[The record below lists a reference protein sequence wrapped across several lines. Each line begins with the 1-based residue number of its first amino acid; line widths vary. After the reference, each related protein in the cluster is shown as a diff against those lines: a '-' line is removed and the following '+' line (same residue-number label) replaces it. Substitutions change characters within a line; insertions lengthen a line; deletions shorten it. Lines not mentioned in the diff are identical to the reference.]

1 MTDITNHDMTQQVPL
16 PNERARGAIAAGF
29 GVIAVFF
36 FGIGGWAAYAPLN
49 GAVVAPGVVKV
60 EGNRKTI
67 QHLDGGIVKELLV
80 KEGEWVFPSQRLMV
94 LEDTQARAAVD
105 MLSQQSYVLRAQEAR
120 LLAERDG
127 DKAIAFPDELSSQR
141 DDLAIRKILDTETK
155 QFEIRRTGLE
165 GQVSV
170 LKQRIAELREQI
182 SGAEAQ
188 QTAVK
193 ESLAIVAAELKD
205 QQFLLDKGLTQRP
218 RVLELERTAAGMKGQ
233 QGDLIGAVAKAR
245 QAIGEIEL
253 QIVQARNDR
262 MTEVAKDLREAQA
275 KLSDVIPRL
284 QAARDVL
291 DRTVIRSPYTGNVV
305 DLSVFSVGGVIQ
317 RGEKIMDIVPSLLPG
332 QPNFLNGLVT
342 EANINVDDIHDVR
355 AGMRAELH
363 FTAYKQRLIPII
375 HGEVIDVSADRLT
388 DKRTGTPYYTA
399 LIKFDEQELA
409 ASKEVKLFPGMA
421 VTVMIPTTERT
432 ALDYLIG
439 PIAASFDQSFRQ
451 K

>member
-1 MTDITNHDMTQQVPL
+1 MTDFINHEMTQVPL

-29 GVIAVFF
+29 GIIAVFF
-36 FGIGGWAAYAPLN
+36 LGIGGWAAYAPLN
-49 GAVVAPGVVKV
+49 GAVIAPGVVKV

-80 KEGEWVFPSQRLMV
+80 KEGEWVFTGQRLMV
-94 LEDTQARAAVD
+94 LDDTQARAAVD
-105 MLSQQSYVLRAQEAR
+105 MLSQQSYELRAQEAR

-127 DKAIAFPDELSSQR
+127 DEAIAFPDELTSQR

-155 QFEIRRTGLE
+155 QFDIRRADLE

-170 LKQRIAELREQI
+170 LNQRIAELREQI
-182 SGAEAQ
+182 RGTEAQ
-188 QTAVK
+188 QTAGK
-193 ESLAIVAAELKD
+193 ESLAIVATELKD

-218 RVLELERTAAGMKGQ
+218 RVLELERTGAGLRGQ
-233 QGDLIGAVAKAR
+233 QGDLIGTVAKAH
-245 QAIGEIEL
+245 QAIGEVEL

-275 KLSDVIPRL
+275 KLADVTPRL
-284 QAARDVL
+284 QVARDVL
-291 DRTVIRSPYTGNVV
+291 NRTTIRSPYTGNIV

-332 QPNFLNGLVT
+332 RPNSLNGLVT
-342 EANINVDDIHDVR
+342 EANVNVDDIHDVH

-363 FTAYKQRLIPII
+363 LTAYKQRVVPVI
-375 HGEVIDVSADRLT
+375 HGDVIEVSADRLT

-399 LIKFDEQELA
+399 LIKVDEQELA
-409 ASKEVKLFPGMA
+409 ASKEVQLYPGMA

-439 PIAASFDQSFRQ
+439 PIVASFDQSFRQ

>member
-1 MTDITNHDMTQQVPL
+1 MTDIITDDTTRLVLL
-16 PNERARGAIAAGF
+16 PNERAWGAIVVGL

-49 GAVVAPGVVKV
+49 GAVIAPAVVKV

-80 KEGEWVFPSQRLMV
+80 HEGEWVSPGQRLIV

-105 MLSQQSYVLRAQEAR
+105 VLSQQYYVLRAQEAR
-120 LLAERDG
+120 LRAERDG
-127 DKAIAFPDELSSQR
+127 DKEISFPYELTSER
-141 DDLAIRKILDTETK
+141 DGLAIRKILDTETK

-170 LKQRIAELREQI
+170 LKQRIAQLQEQI
-182 SGAEAQ
+182 AGAQAQ

-193 ESLAIVAAELKD
+193 ESLAIIAAELKD
-205 QQFLLDKGLTQRP
+205 QNFLLAKGLAQRP
-218 RVLELERTAAGMKGQ
+218 RVLELERTAAGLRGQ
-233 QGDLIGAVAKAR
+233 QGDLIGTIAKVG
-245 QAIGEIEL
+245 QAIGEMEL
-253 QIVQARNDR
+253 LIVQARNDR

-275 KLSDVIPRL
+275 KLADVSPRL
-284 QAARDVL
+284 QAAGDVL
-291 DRTVIRSPYTGNVV
+291 GRITIRSPYTGNVV

-317 RGEKIMDIVPSLLPG
+317 RGEKIMDIVPS
-332 QPNFLNGLVT
+332 QNSLVI
-342 EANINVDDIHDVR
+342 EANINVDDIHDIHP
-355 AGMRAELH
+355 GMRAELH
-363 FTAYKQRLIPII
+363 FTAYKQRVIPVI
-375 HGEVIDVSADRLT
+375 HGNVIDVSADRLT

-399 LIKFDEQELA
+399 LINVDEQELA
-409 ASKEVKLFPGMA
+409 ASKEVRLHPGMA
-421 VTVMIPTTERT
+421 VTAMIPTKERT

-439 PIAASFDQSFRQ
+439 PIVASFDQSFRQ